1 MQQYRDLENEIA
13 ENKRLEVVELDA
25 QRVVIEREITNLRR
39 EQRDLLYDSMTK
51 QMEGAYSGMPEVG
64 RGFADLFAIEAEQ
77 DPARR
82 QFERWSA
89 LQDEKVLL
97 MEEKYR
103 EDLERLRR
111 QGMDEAA
118 IIAETEGQKR
128 AILDAYRQYDVQS
141 DLMVQTQKAQTQLAY
156 LSIAQGVGTALLSF
170 AGSNAKAQF
179 LVAKAVAVAMAIVQ
193 AHIAAISAAAAVA
206 GIPVVGPAMAAAAY
220 AKWMTIGYIN
230 AGLIAATA
238 IGQMAT
244 AGGGGSGG
252 GISAGGYA
260 MPEAAPAPPQ
270 TAMPAA
276 SPVVNVHI
284 YGNVVDHDE
293 FAREIIPSIT
303 KAMEDGV
310 K

>member
-1 MQQYRDLENEIA
+1 
-13 ENKRLEVVELDA
+13 
-25 QRVVIEREITNLRR
+25 
-39 EQRDLLYDSMTK
+39 
-51 QMEGAYSGMPEVG
+51 
-64 RGFADLFAIEAEQ
+64 
-77 DPARR
+77 
-82 QFERWSA
+82 
-89 LQDEKVLL
+89 
-97 MEEKYR
+97 
-103 EDLERLRR
+103 
-111 QGMDEAA
+111 MDEAA

-310 K
+310 Q